1 MMANDTIFLDV
12 PSKPDYISLIRLTT
26 SGIAHNMRFS
36 IDDIEDVKV
45 CVAEACV
52 NVLNLNN
59 VDKISIAYEV
69 REDRLV
75 IKVKDVIENISSE
88 LDRSEEGELGLLI
101 IKSLMDEV
109 IFTKE
114 GIEMT
119 KYIE

>member
-1 MMANDTIFLDV
+1 
-12 PSKPDYISLIRLTT
+12 
-26 SGIAHNMRFS
+26 MRFS